1 MGFWDTV
8 KGYGETALN
17 VGTLGGYGT
26 IKDIYS
32 SSSPAQAQQQAP
44 VYYGGDAAATQR
56 YRDQLARQDRE
67 ASGEAARYRGM
78 ADQSR
83 GMQRDVYGGFGEMG
97 SRYDAMYRGEGPSLG
112 REMLQQGMSQAQQ
125 QAGQTAASTTGGA
138 ANALVAQR
146 LAQQTGAS
154 LAGQAAGQ
162 AAQMRQQE
170 QFAAMQGKAAM
181 LQAQGGLAGQMR
193 EGDYYGAGQME
204 GRAGQRLGAQMGM
217 EGQIY
222 QGQLGQAGA
231 DQQAQMWAQ
240 GANIES
246 EEARKARKQQFVSGL
261 YQGAGKAAGMG
272 A

>member
-26 IKDIYS
+26 VKDIYTPS
-32 SSSPAQAQQQAP
+32 QKATPPAQAP
-44 VYYGGDAAATQR
+44 VYYGGDPQQAAR
-56 YRDQLARQDRE
+56 YREQLAMQDRT

-83 GMQRDVYGGFGEMG
+83 GLQGDVYGGFGEMG

-112 REMLQQGMSQAQQ
+112 RQMLQQGLSQAQQ

-154 LAGQAAGQ
+154 LAGQTAGQ

-204 GRAGQRLGAQMGM
+204 GRAAQRLGAQMGM